1 MSLYP
6 FANPTSHVGEMLSE
20 LMPVS
25 GTIDNSN
32 REVSFNTFLRIT
44 FHSKSFQFQ
53 ISNTDEK
60 FAVNLNVSQFK
71 PEELK
76 INLEGRR
83 LSIQGEHDVSNE
95 RGSSRQSFS
104 RVILLPE
111 DVDITSVDSNLSDN
125 GHLVIEAPKL
135 ILPQRQRGA
144 AIEENRHD

>member
-32 REVSFNTFLRIT
+32 RE
-44 FHSKSFQFQ
+44 

-111 DVDITSVDSNLSDN
+111 DVDITSVDTNLSDN

-135 ILPQRQRGA
+135 ILPQRHRGA